1 VSQKASCDPVSQTGS
16 IFKSISKPQRG
27 IFTSKPLLS
36 LQQTSFSK
44 TKSKYIF
51 KTNFQNILTM
61 KEGFYHENPS
71 IAASKISPQI
81 GTPNLGI

>member
-1 VSQKASCDPVSQTGS
+1 
-16 IFKSISKPQRG
+16 
-27 IFTSKPLLS
+27 
-36 LQQTSFSK
+36 
-44 TKSKYIF
+44 
-51 KTNFQNILTM
+51 M